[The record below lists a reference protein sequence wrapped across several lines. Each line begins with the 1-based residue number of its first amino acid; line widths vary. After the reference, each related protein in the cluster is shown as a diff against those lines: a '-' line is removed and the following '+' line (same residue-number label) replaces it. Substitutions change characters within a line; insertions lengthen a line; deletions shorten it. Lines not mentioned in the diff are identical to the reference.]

1 MLTSSDRSF
10 AFVMV
15 SETATSYLDVM
26 LCTLYILMEA
36 GSLLDYG
43 SSSSTYKS
51 TPLHGEMKDQTD
63 TVDEWKHEL
72 ASHGRKGAS
81 SVDDWVDGWF
91 KLLGPDSRR
100 SCSKDVKRGN
110 VETYLSG
117 SYLPSYPHWSL
128 TDRTSLRA
136 RSEESPR

>member
-1 MLTSSDRSF
+1 
-10 AFVMV
+10 MV
-15 SETATSYLDVM
+15 SETANSYLDVM
-26 LCTLYILMEA
+26 LCTLHILMEA
-36 GSLLDYG
+36 GYLLHYG
-43 SSSSTYKS
+43 SFSSTYG
-51 TPLHGEMKDQTD
+51 TTAVHGKMKDQTD

-72 ASHGRKGAS
+72 ASQGGKGAS

-100 SCSKDVKRGN
+100 SRSIDVKRGN

>member
-1 MLTSSDRSF
+1 
-10 AFVMV
+10 MV

-26 LCTLYILMEA
+26 LFTLYILMEA
-36 GSLLDYG
+36 GYLLHYG
-43 SSSSTYKS
+43 SFRSTYY
-51 TPLHGEMKDQTD
+51 TTALHGKMKDQTD

-100 SCSKDVKRGN
+100 SRSIDVKRGN

-128 TDRTSLRA
+128 TGRTCLRA